1 MQACGGSMF
10 VALTRKYPLATVKP
24 ECASSQKLLAPRA
37 RTARA
42 ECQLCSPR
50 VSAQGIQSPLPP
62 QGIIL
67 KNGDEMQAYADRKEG
82 REEGL
87 ASVL

>member
-1 MQACGGSMF
+1 ML
-10 VALTRKYPLATVKP
+10 VALTRKYPLATVVKP
-24 ECASSQKLLAPRA
+24 ECASSLKLLAPRA
-37 RTARA
+37 HTAWA
-42 ECQLCSPR
+42 ECQPCSPR

-62 QGIIL
+62 QGILL